1 MDNQQQNL
9 VDLGRLK
16 TSVLTEDSA
25 RPVDGATIRIL
36 DPVSNRVIQE
46 LITNSSGQT
55 AIVQL
60 PAPPLEYS
68 LEPEDAVRPYSK
80 YDVEVSASGFETALI
95 RGVQI
100 LPDAQAIQNIQLIQQ
115 VSSTVQLESITIE
128 EHTLWG
134 HFPPKTPEDEVKPLP
149 NAGGFV
155 VLPEPVIPEFIVVH
169 DGAPSDS
176 TAPNYWVPFKDYI
189 KNVGS
194 CEIYATW
201 PENTIQANILAILS
215 FTLNRVYTEWYRG
228 KGYNFTITSSTAYD
242 HAFSF
247 GRNIFEEISL
257 AVDAL
262 FTNYITRPGI
272 RQPLLTQYCDG
283 RQVQCPN
290 WMTQWG
296 SMSLGQQGYN
306 TMDILKNFY
315 GYDIYLMVAQQVE
328 GVPSSYPGSPLQV
341 GSTGPAVR
349 TIQTQLNAI
358 ARNYPAIPTLAVDGI
373 YGQNTRVAVETFQRI
388 FNLNTTG
395 VVDYPT
401 WYAIS
406 NIYVA
411 VTRLGELR

>member
-1 MDNQQQNL
+1 MDTLQSNL

-16 TSVLTEDSA
+16 TSVLAGESA

-36 DPVSNRVIQE
+36 SRETHRTLEE
-46 LITNSSGQT
+46 LTTNSSGQT
-55 AIVQL
+55 DIVQL
-60 PAPPLEYS
+60 PAPPLDYS
-68 LEPEDAVRPYSK
+68 LEPEDTARPYSE
-80 YDVEVSASGFETALI
+80 YDLEISASGFETTLI

-100 LPDAQAIQNIQLIQQ
+100 LPDAEALQNVQLTEQA
-115 VSSTVQLESITIE
+115 SPTVQLDAISIE

-134 HFPPKTPEDEVKPLP
+134 HFPPKIPEDEVKELP
-149 NAGGFV
+149 DAGGFV

-169 DGAPSDS
+169 AGLPSDS
-176 TAPNYWVPFKDYI
+176 SAPNYWVPFKDYI

-228 KGYNFTITSSTAYD
+228 RGYNFTITNSTAYD
-242 HAFSF
+242 HAFSY
-247 GRNIFEEISL
+247 GRNIYSEISV

-283 RQVQCPN
+283 NRVQCPN

-296 SMSLGQQGYN
+296 SMSLGRQGYN
-306 TMDILKNFY
+306 TMDILKHYY

-328 GVPSSYPGSPLQV
+328 GVPSSFPGTPLQV
-341 GSTGPAVR
+341 GSSGPAVR

-358 ARNYPAIPTLAVDGI
+358 ARNYPALPTLVVDGVF
-373 YGQNTRVAVETFQRI
+373 GQNTRAAVEAYQQI
-388 FNLNTTG
+388 FNLNATG
-395 VVDYPT
+395 IVDYPT

-406 NIYVA
+406 NTYVA
-411 VTRLGELR
+411 VTRMAELR